1 MSEGLNIKKQIKL
14 ALVYP
19 TDPYIE
25 VMGGM
30 TRYMRHIL
38 RQSLKRGAKVKF
50 IGVKLG
56 KKELNYDSDFIFIP
70 IVNGSD
76 TWWKYLLVSFFRV
89 PFMKFEVDEI
99 IHSGRLLFLLPYIL
113 FHPKNPKVLTSDRP
127 RLAAYLAY
135 PKPIYYI
142 LSAIYTPIE
151 NFMIK
156 RVQAVI
162 AADHVLMNYWRKR
175 YPHLSHK
182 FKERIYPA
190 VGVDLDFFRPSNKFE
205 ARTLLNIN
213 PASKVILFV
222 GRVSKIKGIDF
233 LIDAFTEFC
242 KNEPDALFIIVGR
255 GEDEE
260 KLKNYAYGKPTK
272 ERILFL
278 GEKRGRELVNI
289 YNCAD
294 VLVIGSHAEG
304 NSGVLREALACGI
317 PVVSMDVGDAKD
329 IINSPLLGRVVTER
343 NPKKFSNAISE
354 LMLQDKETMR
364 KVCRKRSYEFS
375 EEAVF
380 ETIYNLYASFYTD
393 PHIDWTRQRCRG

>member
-1 MSEGLNIKKQIKL
+1 MSEDFNNKKQIKL
-14 ALVYP
+14 VLAYP
-19 TDPYIE
+19 TDPNVE
-25 VMGGM
+25 VLGGM
-30 TRYMRHIL
+30 TRYIRFIL
-38 RQSLKRGAKVKF
+38 RQSLKRGAQVKF
-50 IGVKLG
+50 VGVKLG

-76 TWWKYLLVSFFRV
+76 TWWKYLFVSFFRV
-89 PFMKFEVDEI
+89 PFLKFEPDEI

-113 FHPKNPKVLTSDRP
+113 FHPKNPKVVTSDQP

-135 PKPIYYI
+135 TKPIYYI

-151 NFMIK
+151 HFMIK

-162 AADHVLMNYWRKR
+162 AADHVLINYWKKR

-190 VGVDLDFFRPSNKFE
+190 VGVDVDIFRPFNKFE
-205 ARTLLNIN
+205 ARTLLKIN

-222 GRVSKIKGIDF
+222 GRLSKIKGIDF
-233 LIDAFTEFC
+233 LIDAYTEFC
-242 KNEPDALFIIVGR
+242 KNEPDTLFIIVGR
-255 GEDEE
+255 GEDEQE
-260 KLKNYAYGKPTK
+260 LKNYADGKYAK
-272 ERILFL
+272 GRILFL

-329 IINSPLLGRVVTER
+329 IITKPLLGRIVTER
-343 NPKKFSNAISE
+343 NPNKFAKAIYEMLSE
-354 LMLQDKETMR
+354 DKE
-364 KVCRKRSYEFS
+364 KVSKACREKGVEFS
-375 EEAVF
+375 EEASFKSVY
-380 ETIYNLYASFYTD
+380 ELYLKIQNTS
-393 PHIDWTRQRCRG
+393 I